1 MANFQR
7 TQSWGHKLL
16 CCVFTASLIAPLVAA
31 PPAKTPLKRSKPEK
45 TATHTPEPAASESKR
60 TQEFEVGVIVGY
72 NPNVQFDRNGQA
84 YQSGEDA
91 FGIPIWSFGV
101 RGKVDFGAFGAR
113 LAATYSFSPECTNSR
128 STTAAPSATPLIE
141 SGNGIIIP
149 VSFCINPVK
158 TDKAAIYVGAGL
170 GYSSY
175 NTDGKQGTGTYTT
188 KSSGIDWN
196 FLFGSE
202 LFLTEKFSLSL
213 EYVMIRGFDNQAEY
227 TQSAS
232 TLKYIAVN
240 RNVDQFLI
248 GANLRL

>member
-1 MANFQR
+1 MKR
-7 TQSWGHKLL
+7 STQIISAGKKARWVLFL
-16 CCVFTASLIAPLVAA
+16 FALVVPLMAA
-31 PPAKTPLKRSKPEK
+31 PPAKIPLKRGKTEK
-45 TATHTPEPAASESKR
+45 AAPQTHEPAAGETKR
-60 TQEFEVGVIVGY
+60 AQEFEVGIIVGY

-113 LAATYSFSPECTNSR
+113 LAATYSFSPERTNSR
-128 STTAAPSATPLIE
+128 STTAVPSATPYIE
-141 SGNGIIIP
+141 SSNGVVIP

-170 GYSSY
+170 GFSSY
-175 NTDGKQGTGTYTT
+175 TTDAKQAAVTYST
-188 KSSGIDWN
+188 KTSGIDWN
-196 FLFGSE
+196 FLFGTE
-202 LFLTEKFSLSL
+202 LFLAEKFSLSL
-213 EYVMIRGFDNQAEY
+213 EYVMIRGFDNQADY
-227 TQSAS
+227 TQSGS